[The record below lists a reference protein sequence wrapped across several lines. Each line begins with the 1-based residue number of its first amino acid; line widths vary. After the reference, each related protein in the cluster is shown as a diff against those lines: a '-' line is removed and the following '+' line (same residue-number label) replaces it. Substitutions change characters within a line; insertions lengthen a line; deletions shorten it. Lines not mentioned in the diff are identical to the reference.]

1 MDTLR
6 NLIALSLVFAAIFYA
21 GIHFSIE
28 TADEVAEP
36 AEAGMEAEMAKME
49 AAMDEAAKR
58 HHHPMK
64 ALAYRAVT
72 SPGVLHKDT
81 MTGEQ
86 QENILITF

>member
-49 AAMDEAAKR
+49 AAMDEAAKAPPPSYEGSSVSGSYLSGRFAQR
-58 HHHPMK
+58 HHDWQTAGK
-64 ALAYRAVT
+64 YL
-72 SPGVLHKDT
+72 D
-81 MTGEQ
+81 
-86 QENILITF
+86 